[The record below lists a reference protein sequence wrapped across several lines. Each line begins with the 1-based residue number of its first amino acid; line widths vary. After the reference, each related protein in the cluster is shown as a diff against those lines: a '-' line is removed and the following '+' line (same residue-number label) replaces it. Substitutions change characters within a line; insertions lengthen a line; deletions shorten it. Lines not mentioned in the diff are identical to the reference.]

1 MAADE
6 DVVPIGRKVVY
17 DGYFR
22 LDRYRL
28 RHRQFAGGMGP
39 VLTREIL
46 ERGRVVATLP
56 VDPARDRRRAH
67 RAVPP
72 PGYSTVTLL
81 ARLRGWSMSRPRAS
95 AQW

>member
-6 DVVPIGRKVVY
+6 DVVPVGRKVVY

-39 VLTREIL
+39 MLTREIL
-46 ERGRVVATLP
+46 ERGRVAATLP

-67 RAVPP
+67 QAVPP
-72 PGYSTVTLL
+72 PG
-81 ARLRGWSMSRPRAS
+81 GG
-95 AQW
+95 